1 MKDDIR
7 KGFEEAVAK
16 SRARD
21 TAAKQASQEEA
32 DERQRFQTDYRQLAE
47 KVIMP
52 ALEEVAREFM
62 RPAGWTCQVDCLEE
76 ADSEVRLHVFR
87 GDMGTPAG
95 PGVRPHLDF
104 SPDRHAPTIS
114 IYRATRSESDTEGS
128 YALKEIT
135 PDFVQE
141 QALRFFNRLLVE
153 GR

>member
-1 MKDDIR
+1 MKDEIR
-7 KGFEEAVAK
+7 KGFEQAVAK

-32 DERQRFQTDYRQLAE
+32 DERQRFQTDYRRLAE
-47 KVIMP
+47 NVIMP

-62 RPAGWTCQVDCLEE
+62 RPAGWTCEVDCLEE
-76 ADSEVRLHVFR
+76 AGSEVRLHVYR

-95 PGVRPHLDF
+95 PTVRPHLDF
-104 SPDRHAPTIS
+104 SPDRHTATIG

-128 YALKEIT
+128 YALKAIT
-135 PDFVQE
+135 PDFVQD